1 MTATTFDTFSA
12 AQDLERA
19 GIERKQAEAIAKAVH
34 RGDEGGLRYALR
46 EMRAALATLET
57 RLANR
62 LSAVV
67 LTAVSP
73 AVVSRLR

>member
-34 RGDEGGLRYALR
+34 RGDEG
-46 EMRAALATLET
+46 RASV
-57 RLANR
+57 R
-62 LSAVV
+62 SA
-67 LTAVSP
+67 
-73 AVVSRLR
+73 